1 MRTVRFVMTTT
12 ALGLILAAP
21 AFAETYATET
31 RVASR
36 VELQDVRGDAISSS
50 GRLVNL
56 TDRTLAK
63 VKLSVNDTFLWTN
76 ERTPGSNDPS
86 QAESYLLGQ
95 LIPAKS
101 SVPFTVFRKSPLPTR
116 SDGQFQT
123 KVEVIG
129 LSEQGA
135 GSY

>member
-1 MRTVRFVMTTT
+1 MRTMRFVMTTT
-12 ALGLILAAP
+12 VLGLVLAAP
-21 AFAETYATET
+21 AFAETYATEI

-36 VELQDVRGDAISSS
+36 VEVRDVRGDAISIS

-56 TDRTLAK
+56 TDRTLANL
-63 VKLSVNDTFLWTN
+63 KLSVNDTFLRTN

-86 QAESYLLGQ
+86 HAESYLLRQ
-95 LIPAKS
+95 QIPANS
-101 SVPFTVFRKSPLPTR
+101 SIPFTVFRKSPLPTR

>member
-1 MRTVRFVMTTT
+1 MRTMRFVMTTT
-12 ALGLILAAP
+12 ALGLVLAAP

-36 VELQDVRGDAISSS
+36 VEVRDVRGDATSIS

-56 TDRTLAK
+56 TGRTLANL
-63 VKLSVNDTFLWTN
+63 KLSVNDTFLWTN

-86 QAESYLLGQ
+86 QAESYLLRQ
-95 LIPAKS
+95 QIPAKS
-101 SVPFTVFRKSPLPTR
+101 SVPFTVFRKSPLPMR

-123 KVEVIG
+123 KVEVMG
-129 LSEQGA
+129 MSEQGA

>member
-1 MRTVRFVMTTT
+1 MRTMRFVMTTT
-12 ALGLILAAP
+12 ALGLVLAAP
-21 AFAETYATET
+21 AFAETYATEA

-36 VELQDVRGDAISSS
+36 VEVQDVRGDAISIS

-56 TDRTLAK
+56 TDRTLAN

-86 QAESYLLGQ
+86 QAESYRLGQ
-95 LIPAKS
+95 QIPAKS
-101 SVPFTVFRKSPLPTR
+101 SVRFTVFRKSPLPTR